1 MRPWIHRLVQQLS
14 LPLGLTDLPTSPVCA
29 PSRTPAA
36 RAAVPAPAV
45 PGVSCPPAISQ
56 RRALAGAPTRPVSTP
71 QRAVQSGPAPRGHGL
86 VVPPTGAGTR
96 ALPRT
101 AVGPAR
107 RALRLHLDP
116 RHGARAVMSG
126 RCADV
131 CAMLERLAAQ
141 EAAACHAG

>member
-14 LPLGLTDLPTSPVCA
+14 LPLGLTDHPSPKA
-29 PSRTPAA
+29 PAPA
-36 RAAVPAPAV
+36 RAWTARPAVAAAAV
-45 PGVSCPPAISQ
+45 PGVSCPPAISRQ
-56 RRALAGAPTRPVSTP
+56 RAPGTSTTSAVPPSRPSAVAAPGVPGGTARRA
-71 QRAVQSGPAPRGHGL
+71 
-86 VVPPTGAGTR
+86 GTS
-96 ALPRT
+96 
-101 AVGPAR
+101 AR